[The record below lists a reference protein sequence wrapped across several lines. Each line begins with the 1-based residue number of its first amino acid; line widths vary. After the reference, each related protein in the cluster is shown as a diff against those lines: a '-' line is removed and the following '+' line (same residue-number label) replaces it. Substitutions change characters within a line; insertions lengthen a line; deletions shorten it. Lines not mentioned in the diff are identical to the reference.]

1 MYVMNKM
8 PKATSGG
15 VTLIE
20 VLITLLVL
28 SIGLLGLGA
37 LQSFSLQ
44 SGQLAYQRTQA
55 TNIAYQVADE
65 MRAYRGQGA
74 VPGGV
79 SARWTAL
86 ATELLPNGAVATTG
100 PTAADEITVTVTW
113 SDGRDPQDDSS
124 TTDTTETDSVSVV
137 TRI

>member
-1 MYVMNKM
+1 MHTMKSS
-8 PKATSGG
+8 PQLCCRG

-55 TNIAYQVADE
+55 TNIAYQIADE
-65 MRAYRGQGA
+65 FRAYRGQATVPTA
-74 VPGGV
+74 V
-79 SARWTAL
+79 SDRWDDL
-86 ATELLPNGAVATTG
+86 AANLLPNGTVATTG
-100 PTAADEITVTVTW
+100 PTGDAITVTVTW
-113 SDGRDPQDDSS
+113 SDGREVDGPDQD
-124 TTDTTETDSVSVV
+124 TVTIQ

>member
-1 MYVMNKM
+1 MT
-8 PKATSGG
+8 AISGTTAKG

-28 SIGLLGLGA
+28 SVGLLGLGA

-65 MRAYRGQGA
+65 FRAYRGQA
-74 VPGGV
+74 SVPTAV
-79 SARWTAL
+79 SARWDTL
-86 ATELLPNGAVATTG
+86 AANLLPNGAVATTG
-100 PTAADEITVTVTW
+100 PTDDVITVTVTW
-113 SDGRDPQDDSS
+113 SDGREEDGPDADQVRI
-124 TTDTTETDSVSVV
+124 E